1 MFSVVKTAQACDQIV
16 QQIEQMIA
24 AGRLNLGERLPSERA
39 LAKKFRVSRMTL
51 RRAMQLLE
59 NSGLVETR
67 SGRGTFVSQ
76 LSGQPIAPVVVV
88 ADVSKGSDLLIG
100 NGR

>member
-1 MFSVVKTAQACDQIV
+1 LFTVVKAAQACDQIV

-39 LAKKFRVSRMTL
+39 LAKQFRVSRMTL
-51 RRAMQLLE
+51 RRAVQLLE
-59 NSGLVETR
+59 NRGLVETR

-76 LSGQPIAPVVVV
+76 LGGQIIAPVVV
-88 ADVSKGSDLLIG
+88 ADVSKSGEPLIE